1 MILKNILKVF
11 GKNNSA
17 DYEIILLVF
26 FLNKEEEKNFFF
38 FFLIG
43 FIVARSI
50 KFNRK
55 KQ

>member
-1 MILKNILKVF
+1 VF

-26 FLNKEEEKNFFF
+26 FLNKEEEKNFFLF
-38 FFLIG
+38 G